1 MKNITNNITNAVY
14 SDQPAPT
21 EQPQPKRK
29 HVFGNRFRK
38 TDNME
43 RTVLHQETVQERQ
56 ELVDENDR
64 LHAMQVEFKRKKFLG
79 LF

>member
-1 MKNITNNITNAVY
+1 MKNITNNLTNAVY

-29 HVFGNRFRK
+29 HVGGNHFRK
-38 TDNME
+38 TDHME
-43 RTVLHQETVQERQ
+43 RTVLRKETVQERR

-64 LHAMQVEFKRKKFLG
+64 LHARQVEFKRKKFLG
-79 LF
+79 LI